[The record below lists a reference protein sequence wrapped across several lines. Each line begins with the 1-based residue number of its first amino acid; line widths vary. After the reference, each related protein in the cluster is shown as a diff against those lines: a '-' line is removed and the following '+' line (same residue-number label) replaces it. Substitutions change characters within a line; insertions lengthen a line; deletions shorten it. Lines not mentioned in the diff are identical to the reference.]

1 MTDDQLF
8 EDHPDLLDLER
19 LAIGHQADPGA
30 TVRLARDQPL
40 LVEPDEGGA
49 DRGPAGVQPK
59 REVSLDQSLIGVKAA
74 ADDLIPQPPVGVGA
88 AILDGPGLATCSGGR
103 RAPRRV
109 SDNRS
114 FQCGPS
120 CAIMPNI
127 VDNPA
132 NNLAHGGEAVMVDRR
147 LRRFLA
153 LPALALVLA
162 LTACGSS
169 GGSTG
174 SGLGSGDLLVGV
186 LAPFSG
192 VDANLGPAYYAACL
206 AAAPAINNNGGVG
219 GRHVTCQKF
228 DTRGEPADAAPA
240 ANQMVASNSNL
251 MAVVGCTSD
260 EASAVAPIVDRAHIP
275 MFCMTGQSE
284 FNKTKLPYFHRLVP
298 ADIFDAYGMVGWVM
312 YGPNHPAWNKVALVF
327 GDDIGSQSFVQ
338 PATNALQHFGKTV
351 KNFPIHLGASSFRT
365 EVQSMLDFKPD
376 VIFTEALGS
385 AGTYL
390 GEVKELNGGQTIPF
404 IGTSATIDPA
414 WFKDV
419 TSTISVNDVV
429 QYYRGVDLGYTFSG
443 KAYDEFKANLQAAA
457 STFADAPKYGQRGS
471 TLHLYDGIIMTALA
485 MVATNSKDPTVY
497 NPKIKEIANGTS
509 GATVVHMYKE
519 GLDALNAG
527 KSIRYV
533 GAAGENNFDQ
543 YNNSQSGYILVK
555 YDAQGGEVQVSALT
569 PEQTKKLSDA
579 GGL

>member
-1 MTDDQLF
+1 
-8 EDHPDLLDLER
+8 
-19 LAIGHQADPGA
+19 
-30 TVRLARDQPL
+30 
-40 LVEPDEGGA
+40 
-49 DRGPAGVQPK
+49 
-59 REVSLDQSLIGVKAA
+59 
-74 ADDLIPQPPVGVGA
+74 
-88 AILDGPGLATCSGGR
+88 
-103 RAPRRV
+103 
-109 SDNRS
+109 
-114 FQCGPS
+114 
-120 CAIMPNI
+120 
-127 VDNPA
+127 
-132 NNLAHGGEAVMVDRR
+132 MVDGR
-147 LRRFLA
+147 LRRFLVV
-153 LPALALVLA
+153 PSVALVLL
-162 LTACGSS
+162 LTACG
-169 GGSTG
+169 GGSSSTG
-174 SGLGSGDLLVGV
+174 GGLGSGDLLVGV

-240 ANQMVASNSNL
+240 ANQMIASNSNI

-260 EASAVAPIVDRAHIP
+260 EASAVAPIVDRGHIP

-312 YGPNHPAWNKVALVF
+312 YGPSHPAWNKVALVF

-365 EVQSMLDFKPD
+365 EVQSMLAFKPD

-419 TSTISVNDVV
+419 TSAISVNDVV
-429 QYYRGVDLGYTFSG
+429 QYYRGVDLGYTFAG
-443 KAYDEFKANLQAAA
+443 TAYDEFKANLQAAA

-485 MVATNSKDPTVY
+485 MVATNSSDRTAY
-497 NPKIKEIANGTS
+497 NPKIIEIANGTS
-509 GATVVHMYKE
+509 GATVVNTYKD
-519 GLDALNAG
+519 GVAALKAG
-527 KSIRYV
+527 KSIRFV
-533 GAAGENNFDQ
+533 GAGGENNFDQ
-543 YNNSQSGYILVK
+543 YNNSQSGYILVA
-555 YDAQGGEVQVSALT
+555 YDKDGNEVTAGKLT
-569 PEQTKKLSDA
+569 PDQTAKLIAA
-579 GGL
+579 GG

>member
-1 MTDDQLF
+1 M
-8 EDHPDLLDLER
+8 
-19 LAIGHQADPGA
+19 
-30 TVRLARDQPL
+30 
-40 LVEPDEGGA
+40 
-49 DRGPAGVQPK
+49 
-59 REVSLDQSLIGVKAA
+59 
-74 ADDLIPQPPVGVGA
+74 
-88 AILDGPGLATCSGGR
+88 
-103 RAPRRV
+103 
-109 SDNRS
+109 
-114 FQCGPS
+114 
-120 CAIMPNI
+120 
-127 VDNPA
+127 A
-132 NNLAHGGEAVMVDRR
+132 NGR
-147 LRRFLA
+147 LRRFLV
-153 LPALALVLA
+153 LPSAAMALV
-162 LTACGSS
+162 LTACGTS
-169 GGSTG
+169 GASTG
-174 SGLGSGDLLVGV
+174 GGLGSGDLLVGV

-192 VDANLGPAYYAACL
+192 ADANLGPAYYAACL

-260 EASAVAPIVDRAHIP
+260 EASAVAPIVDKAHIP

-298 ADIFDAYGMVGWVM
+298 ADIFDAYAMVGWVI
-312 YGPNHPAWNKVALVF
+312 YGPSHPAWNKVALVF
-327 GDDIGSQSFVQ
+327 GDDIGSQAFVQ
-338 PATNALQHFGKTV
+338 PATNALQHLGKTV

-365 EVQSMLDFKPD
+365 EVQSMLAFQPD
-376 VIFTEALGS
+376 VILTEALGS

-390 GEVKELNGGQTIPF
+390 GEVKELNSGQTIPF

-419 TSTISVNDVV
+419 TSTISANDVV
-429 QYYRGVDLGYTFSG
+429 QFYRGVDLGYTFSG
-443 KAYDEFKANLQAAA
+443 TAYDEFKANLQVAA

-509 GATVVHMYKE
+509 GSTDVHTYKE
-519 GLDALNAG
+519 GLDALHAG
-527 KSIRYV
+527 KSIRYI
-533 GAAGENNFDQ
+533 GAAGQNNFDQ

-555 YDAQGGEVQVSALT
+555 YDAQGGEVKVASLT

>member
-1 MTDDQLF
+1 
-8 EDHPDLLDLER
+8 
-19 LAIGHQADPGA
+19 
-30 TVRLARDQPL
+30 
-40 LVEPDEGGA
+40 
-49 DRGPAGVQPK
+49 
-59 REVSLDQSLIGVKAA
+59 
-74 ADDLIPQPPVGVGA
+74 
-88 AILDGPGLATCSGGR
+88 
-103 RAPRRV
+103 
-109 SDNRS
+109 
-114 FQCGPS
+114 
-120 CAIMPNI
+120 
-127 VDNPA
+127 
-132 NNLAHGGEAVMVDRR
+132 
-147 LRRFLA
+147 
-153 LPALALVLA
+153 
-162 LTACGSS
+162 
-169 GGSTG
+169 
-174 SGLGSGDLLVGV
+174 
-186 LAPFSG
+186 
-192 VDANLGPAYYAACL
+192 
-206 AAAPAINNNGGVG
+206 
-219 GRHVTCQKF
+219 
-228 DTRGEPADAAPA
+228 
-240 ANQMVASNSNL
+240 
-251 MAVVGCTSD
+251 
-260 EASAVAPIVDRAHIP
+260 VAPIVDRAHIP

-298 ADIFDAYGMVGWVM
+298 ADIFDAYAMVGWVM

-509 GATVVHMYKE
+509 GATVVHTYKE

>member
-1 MTDDQLF
+1 M
-8 EDHPDLLDLER
+8 
-19 LAIGHQADPGA
+19 
-30 TVRLARDQPL
+30 
-40 LVEPDEGGA
+40 
-49 DRGPAGVQPK
+49 
-59 REVSLDQSLIGVKAA
+59 
-74 ADDLIPQPPVGVGA
+74 
-88 AILDGPGLATCSGGR
+88 
-103 RAPRRV
+103 
-109 SDNRS
+109 
-114 FQCGPS
+114 
-120 CAIMPNI
+120 
-127 VDNPA
+127 A
-132 NNLAHGGEAVMVDRR
+132 NGR
-147 LRRFLA
+147 LRRFLV
-153 LPALALVLA
+153 LPSAAMALV
-162 LTACGSS
+162 LTACGTS

-174 SGLGSGDLLVGV
+174 GGLGSGDLLVGV

-192 VDANLGPAYYAACL
+192 ADANLGPAYYAACL

-219 GRHVTCQKF
+219 GRHITCQKF

-260 EASAVAPIVDRAHIP
+260 EASAVAPIVDKAHIP

-298 ADIFDAYGMVGWVM
+298 ADIFDAYAMVGWVI
-312 YGPNHPAWNKVALVF
+312 YGPSHPAWNKVALVF
-327 GDDIGSQSFVQ
+327 GDDIGSQAFVQ
-338 PATNALQHFGKTV
+338 PATNALQHLGKTV

-365 EVQSMLDFKPD
+365 EVQSMLAFTPD
-376 VIFTEALGS
+376 VILTEALGS

-390 GEVKELNGGQTIPF
+390 GEVKELNSGQTIPF

-429 QYYRGVDLGYTFSG
+429 QFYRGVDLGYTFSG
-443 KAYDEFKANLQAAA
+443 TAYDEFKANLQVAA

-509 GATVVHMYKE
+509 GSTDVHTYKE
-519 GLDALNAG
+519 GLDALHAG
-527 KSIRYV
+527 KSIRYI
-533 GAAGENNFDQ
+533 GAAGQNNFDQ

-555 YDAQGGEVQVSALT
+555 YDAQGGEVKVASLT